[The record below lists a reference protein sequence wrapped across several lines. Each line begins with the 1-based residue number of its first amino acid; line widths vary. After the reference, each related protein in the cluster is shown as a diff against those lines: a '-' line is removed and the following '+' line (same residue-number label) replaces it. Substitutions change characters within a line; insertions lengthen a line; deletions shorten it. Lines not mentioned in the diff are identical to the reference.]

1 MGDIMSDNKHAKK
14 GSSSI
19 AVKILLLVLVFIVVA
34 GCSFVIYRFVF
45 AKPKTNN
52 IPATKPD
59 IPTWNIPSQ
68 TQEAT
73 VAPTEKE
80 DLKYR
85 ELAKK
90 YMASMTETEKI
101 SQLFIVNPELLTGVD
116 AVTEAGDMTKE
127 ALAKYNV
134 GGILYSAKNLENA
147 EQATE
152 LIKNSQSYAKTKMF
166 IAVSEEGGTVSP
178 CADKLGTT
186 KFNSMYSYRKD
197 GAETAKKNAKTI
209 ATDIKKFGFNLNF
222 APVADVYSNKN
233 SKLIGERA
241 YSDDFKEAE
250 ALIPEAVKG
259 FKEGGVIPAL
269 KHFIGTGEATQAEG
283 QKYPYVTKTK
293 EELIKQELPGFK
305 AGINAGA
312 EILLVGN
319 VVINDID
326 ATCPASMSDKVI
338 NGFIRDAL
346 KYDKIVITDNMQMKS
361 ITDTYGTKD
370 VVVRSLKA
378 GADMILMPDN
388 LDAAFTAVWDAIEK
402 GEIKQSQLENSV
414 LKILTLKYKYGILQ

>member
-1 MGDIMSDNKHAKK
+1 MGDIMSENKHAKK

-19 AVKILLLVLVFIVVA
+19 AVKILLLVLVFIIVA

-45 AKPKTNN
+45 AKPKTNT
-52 IPATKPD
+52 PATKPD
-59 IPTWNIPSQ
+59 IPTWNIPTQ
-68 TQEAT
+68 TQAT
-73 VAPTEKE
+73 TIAPTENE
-80 DLKYR
+80 DLKYQ

-116 AVTEAGDMTKE
+116 TVTEAGDMTKE
-127 ALAKYNV
+127 ALTKYNV

-147 EQATE
+147 EQTAE
-152 LIKNSQSYAKTKMF
+152 LIKNSQSFAKTKMF

-222 APVADVYSNKN
+222 APVADVYSDKN

-259 FKEGGVIPAL
+259 FREGGVIPAL
-269 KHFIGTGEATQAEG
+269 KHFIGTGEATQTEG

-293 EELIKQELPGFK
+293 EELVKQELSEFK
-305 AGINAGA
+305 AGIDAGA
-312 EILLVGN
+312 EIILVGN
-319 VVINDID
+319 VVIKDID
-326 ATCPASMSDKVI
+326 ATCPASMSEKVV

-346 KYDKIVITDNMQMKS
+346 KYDKIIITDNMQMKS
-361 ITDTYGTKD
+361 ITDAYGTKD

-378 GADMILMPDN
+378 GADMILMPDD